1 MSTITSDE
9 DDGTD
14 KIEPIIEPIIEETN
28 DCIRITYDS
37 GDFLHDKATA
47 AFDLDYTII
56 KTKSGKVFPR
66 DKDDWLYLYDNTV
79 SFLRDLS
86 NTHNIVIFTN
96 QSGFKKTVKKEVFM
110 EKIINI
116 IKDLSIPIRIY
127 ISVQSGYFRKPLTGM
142 WGLYKSQSQ
151 STTSS
156 SSVSQS
162 TVNSDDF
169 YCGDACGRKGD
180 FSNTDHLFSHNIGIN
195 FYTPEQMFLK
205 KKEHLEPLYPKYL
218 ADNIGEIDDIVLP
231 TTSKIMILMC
241 GYPGCGKSSISRT
254 FGIPLSGI
262 DIQGTK
268 SKSKKF
274 ILEQLKNSLNVVVDN
289 TNHTK
294 INRNEYIELAKKYDY
309 HCVIIYIDNDIEYCY
324 YMNQLRC
331 ELSKGETKLVP
342 KIAYHTLKKRFEI
355 PDESECDTLIQLNFL
370 ERSLNRDKVSDKTFI
385 GETF

>member
-180 FSNTDHLFSHNIGIN
+180 FSNTDYLFSHNIGIN

-294 INRNEYIELAKKYDY
+294 TNRNEYIELGKKYDY

-370 ERSLNRDKVSDKTFI
+370 KRSLNRDKVSAKTFI

>member
-1 MSTITSDE
+1 MSTTPTNEDSDE
-9 DDGTD
+9 PTI
-14 KIEPIIEPIIEETN
+14 KPIIEETD
-28 DCIRITYDS
+28 DCIIITYDCE
-37 GDFLHDKATA
+37 DFSTDKPTA

-86 NTHNIVIFTN
+86 NTHNIIIFTN
-96 QSGFKKTVKKEVFM
+96 QSGFKKTLKKDAFM
-110 EKIINI
+110 AKIINI

-127 ISVQSGYFRKPLTGM
+127 ISVQSGYFRKPLTGL
-142 WGLYKSQSQ
+142 WGLYKSQLQ

-156 SSVSQS
+156 LSVSQS

-180 FSNTDHLFSHNIGIN
+180 FSNTDYLFSHNIGIN

-205 KKEHLEPLYPKYL
+205 KEEHLEQIYPKYL
-218 ADNIGEIDDIVLP
+218 ADNIGRIEDIALP
-231 TTSKIMILMC
+231 TTTKIMILMC
-241 GYPGCGKSSISRT
+241 GYPGCGKSSISKT

-268 SKSKKF
+268 SKCKKF
-274 ILEQLKNSLNVVVDN
+274 ILEQLKNSCNVVVDN

-294 INRNEYIELAKKYDY
+294 ANRNEYILLAKKYDY

-370 ERSLNRDKVSDKTFI
+370 ERSLNRDNVSAKTFI